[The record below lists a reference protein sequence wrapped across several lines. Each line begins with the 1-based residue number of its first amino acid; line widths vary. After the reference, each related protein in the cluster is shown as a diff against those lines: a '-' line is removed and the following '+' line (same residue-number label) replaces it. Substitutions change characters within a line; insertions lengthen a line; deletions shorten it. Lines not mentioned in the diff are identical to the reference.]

1 MRSVFDRYVHRGNAG
16 LRFLMQRGTFQGAVD
31 SFDQM
36 GDGGCPPMNTSDRF
50 LKFAAECQVMAKFSP
65 SSENKAV
72 WRGLAQRW
80 IRCAELMD
88 PPRFRGRQP
97 ALTETPSKSSALRPA
112 YQPSSSRLPR
122 ELLNLSVLPSGLTDV
137 HHSRKRSRR
146 GIAPA
151 TLPTLLFISSSS

>member
-1 MRSVFDRYVHRGNAG
+1 
-16 LRFLMQRGTFQGAVD
+16 MQRGTFQGAVD

-65 SSENKAV
+65 SSENRAV

-88 PPRFRGRQP
+88 HQDS
-97 ALTETPSKSSALRPA
+97 E
-112 YQPSSSRLPR
+112 
-122 ELLNLSVLPSGLTDV
+122 EV
-137 HHSRKRSRR
+137 SRR
-146 GIAPA
+146 SLERHLKAVHSVRHTNQVHLGSPGNY
-151 TLPTLLFISSSS
+151 